1 MKIEIKRTE
10 VRAEAISGTLTIN
23 GQYICDTAENRL
35 TALPAGQYRIVRHYC
50 KQYNRFMPL
59 VGHPGHTN
67 RHPEHTNSHPEHTNR
82 HPELVSGSNTC
93 EQCQQLEEEEVSLNT
108 TLPSYC
114 PMLKPGNGI
123 HGRTDGSILLGTLI
137 IPGCLKH
144 PLAAFDPLAERIRKA
159 LSRNKEITLTICH
172 PEHPHCHPEH
182 TNRHPEL
189 VSGSDN
195 PQQQMLK
202 QVQHDKRQGLHDKR
216 QVQHNNQ
223 TPN

>member
-35 TALPAGQYRIVRHYC
+35 TALPAGQYRIIRHYC

-59 VGHPGHTN
+59 VGHP
-67 RHPEHTNSHPEHTNR
+67 EQTNS
-82 HPELVSGSNTC
+82 HPELVSGSKTC

-114 PMLKPGNGI
+114 PMLKPGNGVQ
-123 HGRTDGSILLGTLI
+123 GRTDGSILLGTLI
-137 IPGCLKH
+137 VPGCLKH

-159 LSRNKEITLTICH
+159 LSRNKEITLTI
-172 PEHPHCHPEH
+172 CHPEH

-223 TPN
+223 NPN

>member
-23 GQYICDTAENRL
+23 GQFICHTVENRL
-35 TALPAGQYRIVRHYC
+35 AALPVGTYSIQRHYC

-59 VGHPGHTN
+59 VGHPEHTN
-67 RHPEHTNSHPEHTNR
+67 RHPEHTNR
-82 HPELVSGSNTC
+82 HPELVSGSKTC

-108 TLPSYC
+108 TLPCSC

-172 PEHPHCHPEH
+172 PEH
-182 TNRHPEL
+182 TSRHPEL

-216 QVQHNNQ
+216 QVQHDNQ
-223 TPN
+223 SPN